1 MGGLLPQRP
10 GGHRGRA
17 RCADPAGAAMKAPDN
32 KHGESTGTAA
42 PSVHS
47 VRVKIR
53 SWFLANVTDKTFAFS
68 DADWQ
73 RIVASLAPVGI
84 DADAI
89 TVCEDWWAHR
99 DLMAE
104 PRRPLREQLQNCVAC
119 YRGRAVCRKHGDFLT
134 PRQEAAEIREAVKTL
149 EVARDTLGSLT
160 LLFIPDTE
168 GTCEALDRHIA
179 DAKRKCDRLMA
190 TKSPS
195 RLNARKEYSECWE
208 KLLLLWQ
215 TMIAQTGTLPGRQQ
229 RKEALSQFLLAC
241 TEPAFPEL
249 RSSSGSR
256 LRTTTKSRIASFLN
270 RKLSNEP

>member
-1 MGGLLPQRP
+1 
-10 GGHRGRA
+10 
-17 RCADPAGAAMKAPDN
+17 MKAPDN

-53 SWFLANVTDKTFAFS
+53 SWFLPNVTDKAFAFS

-89 TVCEDWWAHR
+89 TVREDWWAPADAIAVR
-99 DLMAE
+99 EDLMAE

-149 EVARDTLGSLT
+149 EVARDTLGSAT
-160 LLFIPDTE
+160 LLFIDTA

-229 RKEALSQFLLAC
+229 RKEALSC
-241 TEPAFPEL
+241 SPAQSQHSQSCGRRAAPDFE
-249 RSSSGSR
+249 RR
-256 LRTTTKSRIASFLN
+256 LRAASQV
-270 RKLSNEP
+270 S

>member
-73 RIVASLAPVGI
+73 RIVASLAPDGI

-134 PRQEAAEIREAVKTL
+134 PRQEAAEIQEAVKTL
-149 EVARDTLGSLT
+149 EVARDTLGSAT
-160 LLFIPDTE
+160 LLLIDTA

>member
-10 GGHRGRA
+10 GGDRGPA
-17 RCADPAGAAMKAPDN
+17 RCADPAGAAMKATDN

-53 SWFLANVTDKTFAFS
+53 SHLLANVTDKTFAFS

-89 TVCEDWWAHR
+89 PVREDWWAHR

-134 PRQEAAEIREAVKTL
+134 PRQEAAEIQEAVKTL
-149 EVARDTLGSLT
+149 EAARVALGSPT
-160 LLFIPDTE
+160 LPIPDTE

-179 DAKRKCDRLMA
+179 RAKWYGERLR
-190 TKSPS
+190 TKRSP
-195 RLNARKEYSECWE
+195 RRFNARREYSECWE

-215 TMIAQTGTLPGRQQ
+215 TMIAKTGTLPGRRQ
-229 RKEALSQFLLAC
+229 RREALSQFLLAC
-241 TEPAFPEL
+241 PEPAFPEL
-249 RSSSGSR
+249 RSNSSR

>member
-1 MGGLLPQRP
+1 
-10 GGHRGRA
+10 
-17 RCADPAGAAMKAPDN
+17 MKAPDN

-53 SWFLANVTDKTFAFS
+53 SCWLANVTDKTFAFS

-89 TVCEDWWAHR
+89 TVREDWWAPTDAITVREDWWAHR

-134 PRQEAAEIREAVKTL
+134 PRQEAAEIQEAVKTL
-149 EVARDTLGSLT
+149 EAARVALGSPT

-249 RSSSGSR
+249 RSSSGFR
-256 LRTTTKSRIASFLN
+256 LRTTTKSSRIASFLN

>member
-1 MGGLLPQRP
+1 
-10 GGHRGRA
+10 
-17 RCADPAGAAMKAPDN
+17 MKAPDN

-53 SWFLANVTDKTFAFS
+53 SCLLANVTDKTFAFS

-89 TVCEDWWAHR
+89 SVREDWWAHR

-134 PRQEAAEIREAVKTL
+134 PRQEAAEIQEAVKTL
-149 EVARDTLGSLT
+149 EAARVALGSPT
-160 LLFIPDTE
+160 LLLIPDTE

-256 LRTTTKSRIASFLN
+256 LRTTTKSSRIASFLN